1 MKFCAFE
8 PVKEKLAEQY
18 SNAKYIESSGLSR
31 EELAE
36 KRIALQKELSALGEP
51 LSVIKAKTL
60 DMLLS
65 EGRLALDCECIFL
78 DKVDARGIMRDQ
90 AGEWISLF
98 YDGEGAINKEL
109 NDIGNECGLCNAWHD
124 FGHTSVNT
132 ELLFSLG
139 LDALRDKIRV
149 AKESKPTLTESQ
161 TAYYESADIT
171 LGAISKFI
179 ERLAAL
185 AKVNGHVAYECLSD
199 IAHKKPTNI
208 YEVCQFIIIHYYI
221 HEIIAGTRVR
231 TLGRLDRIL
240 YPYYKADIAEGRFTK
255 DEIREILKYF
265 LYKLFAIDEE
275 YGLPFQIGGD
285 SPDGE
290 ITNELSYLIVEVYTE
305 IDIHSPKIHVRVS
318 DKTPVDFIKLVLRSV
333 RMGRSS
339 FVFGNDKV
347 VTKALQRVGAS
358 EHDARD
364 YVFIGCYEPAV
375 YAHEVGCTGN
385 GHVNGAKILELVIN
399 RGRDLKSG
407 KMIGVDTGEIKS
419 YGELVS
425 AFKDQLR
432 YAVSNCIG
440 AISRVERRYPDIYA
454 DTILSSMLEE
464 CIEAGADAYSGAA
477 RYNNSSLYLYG
488 IATVVDS
495 LAAAKRLAFDE
506 GGIGW
511 DRLCE
516 ILKNDWQGE
525 ERLRLKALRLPEK
538 YGNNEPL
545 ANSITADISHFF
557 ASLVNGVPNG
567 RGGVFKASNFTINRY
582 VSMGKLTMATPD
594 GRHAGDFISKN
605 LSPTNGMDKK
615 GITAVIDSVC
625 SMDFTEYANGSVLD
639 VMLHPSAVAG
649 DDGIDA
655 FYGLLKAFFD
665 KGGIALHGNVFD
677 AETLKAAVENPEKY
691 KNLQVRV
698 CGWNAYFVNLS
709 KEEQA
714 DFIAKAENL

>member
-1 MKFCAFE
+1 MKIRPFDL
-8 PVKEKLAEQY
+8 VKEKLRGQY
-18 SNAKYIESSGLSR
+18 KNPLFDEKTGKSR
-31 EELAE
+31 EELLVMIA
-36 KRIALQKELSALGEP
+36 ALQDECERCGEA

-60 DMLLS
+60 SLLLKES
-65 EGRLALDCECIFL
+65 RIALDESSIFL
-78 DKVDARGIMRDQ
+78 DKTNAVGLMKTQ
-90 AGEWISLF
+90 AEEWINAYYS
-98 YDGEGAINKEL
+98 GEGSLNARINADGDDTL
-109 NDIGNECGLCNAWHD
+109 AWNCFHD

-139 LDALRDKIRV
+139 LDGLRDKIRA
-149 AKESKPTLTESQ
+149 AKEAKSSLTKEQ
-161 TAYYESADIT
+161 TAYYDSADIA

-179 ERLAAL
+179 ARLAAL
-185 AKVNGHVAYECLSD
+185 AKESGHPSAAVLSQ

-208 YEVCQFIIIHYYI
+208 YEICQFIILHFYI
-221 HEIIAGTRVR
+221 HEFVQGTRVR

-240 YPYYKADIAEGRFTK
+240 YPFFKADLESGRYTK
-255 DEIREILKYF
+255 DEIKEILKYF
-265 LYKLFAIDEE
+265 LYRFYAMDVPF
-275 YGLPFQIGGD
+275 GLPFQIGGD
-285 SPDGE
+285 SPNGE
-290 ITNELSYLIVEVYTE
+290 VTNELSYLIVEAYTE
-305 IDIHSPKIHVRVS
+305 LDVHSPKIHVRIS
-318 DKTPVDFIKLVLRSV
+318 DKTPKDFIMLVLSSIRK
-333 RMGRSS
+333 GNSS
-339 FVFGNDKV
+339 FVFGNDAV
-347 VTKALQRVGAS
+347 VTRALRGVGIS
-358 EHDARD
+358 ERDALD

-375 YAHEVGCTGN
+375 YAHEIGCTGN
-385 GHVNGAKILELVIN
+385 GHINGAKMLEFAIN
-399 RGRDLKSG
+399 RGRDLKTG
-407 KMIGVDTGEIKS
+407 KQIGVDTGEIKS
-419 YGELVS
+419 YQGLVG
-425 AFKDQLR
+425 AVKEQIR
-432 YAVSNCIG
+432 HAVSLCIG
-440 AISRVERRYPDIYA
+440 AVSRIERRYPDIYA
-454 DTILSSMLEE
+454 DPLLSSMLEE
-464 CIEAGADAYSGAA
+464 CIESGADAYAGAA

-488 IATVVDS
+488 IATIVDS

-511 DRLCE
+511 ERLSK
-516 ILKNDWQGE
+516 ILRNDWQGE

-567 RGGVFKASNFTINRY
+567 RGGVFKASNFTIDKY
-582 VSMGKLTMATPD
+582 VKAGKGTMATPD
-594 GRHAGDFISKN
+594 GRHAGDVISKN

-615 GITAVIDSVC
+615 GITAVIDSVTNI
-625 SMDFTEYANGSVLD
+625 DFTEYANGSVLD
-639 VMLHPSAVAG
+639 VVIHPSAVAG

-709 KEEQA
+709 GEEQA